1 VLWLAAVVA
10 ICGAAAGCVT
20 TALVWREPANG
31 WRALRPEKPAYVVVA
46 LVVALGLPVALASFT
61 MALRAVTMFGQAVL
75 LYGLPWGAGIAAAAW
90 LGRRGRTAATTTVA
104 VSALLV
110 VAEYAVRTPAVS
122 W

>member
-1 VLWLAAVVA
+1 
-10 ICGAAAGCVT
+10 
-20 TALVWREPANG
+20 VWCEPADG
-31 WRALRPEKPAYVVVA
+31 WRALRPRKPAYVVVA

-61 MALRAVTMFGQAVL
+61 MEFRAVTMFGQALL

-90 LGRRGRTAATTTVA
+90 LGRTGRTAAITTVA

-110 VAEYAVRTPAVS
+110 AVGYAVRTLTVS